1 MNRSRAL
8 HLIRES
14 LELAKTAPVDKKI
27 QLLKLV
33 KECYQRIN
41 QRKDTVVITESTT
54 ESTIDPDYVKE
65 K

>member
-8 HLIRES
+8 KLIRES
-14 LELAKTAPVDKKI
+14 LELAKTAPVDKKV

-33 KECYQRIN
+33 KECYQQIN
-41 QRKDTVVITESTT
+41 QQKKSTVIVESTV
-54 ESTIDPDYVKE
+54 DPDYVKE